1 MTLTTA
7 ILLIGVAALVTL
19 TLCLV
24 YELRS
29 ALRRMTEAES
39 ERDRL
44 AAARETDALSVEA
57 FRRERDEALK
67 AKSSQWEAWQAE
79 ATNLRADVAALE
91 RLNEQMKESCRAL
104 TELNIASRRELDLA
118 GDERTLLEARLS
130 LTEKVV
136 AAAEALASGP
146 NSPGE
151 WAALREAIRARREA
165 S

>member
-1 MTLTTA
+1 MSLTA
-7 ILLIGVAALVTL
+7 YILLIGVAALVAL

-44 AAARETDALSVEA
+44 AAAREADALSVEA
-57 FRRERDEALK
+57 FRRDRDEALK
-67 AKSSQWEAWQAE
+67 AKSAQWEAWQAE

-91 RLNEQMKESCRAL
+91 KQIAELRNEL
-104 TELNIASRRELDLA
+104 YLD
-118 GDERTLLEARLS
+118 GCERTLLEARLS
-130 LTEKVV
+130 LAEKVV
-136 AAAEALASGP
+136 VAAEALASGP

-165 S
+165 GNA